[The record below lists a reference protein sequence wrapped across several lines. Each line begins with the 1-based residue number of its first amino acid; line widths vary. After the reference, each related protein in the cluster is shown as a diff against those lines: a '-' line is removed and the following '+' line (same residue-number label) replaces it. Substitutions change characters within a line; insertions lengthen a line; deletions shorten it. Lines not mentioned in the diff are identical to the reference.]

1 MTRWLLVL
9 LALAVLITSAGCSG
23 YNDFW
28 SAKADIKRAEAARVR
43 EETQHREAM
52 HAITEAN
59 AAQAGPWLAKALLA
73 LVCGGVVIGLVYAG
87 GQATAGV
94 VKANVSARDVRP
106 DARGFLPVR
115 VTVVADTRP
124 RGLLAAMGGQY
135 GRDWTQ
141 IAEITN
147 HATGQVRRRIT
158 AYSYATHQVTVR
170 DVVVSEP
177 DAKLLIADAQHRI
190 LALIADTSRK
200 VARERGDASVTHALD
215 TLRAQIQG
223 LPGMSTPAAL
233 PEPKRDASPAL
244 GPGDGMG

>member
-1 MTRWLLVL
+1 MTRWLCVL
-9 LALAVLITSAGCSG
+9 LAVALLVSLTGCSG

-28 SAKADIKRAEAARVR
+28 SAKADIKRAEAAGIRADTRHR
-43 EETQHREAM
+43 EEM
-52 HAITEAN
+52 HAITEVN

-73 LVCGGVVIGLVYAG
+73 LVIGGVVIGLVYAG

-106 DARGFLPVR
+106 DNRGFLPVR
-115 VTVVADTRP
+115 WEVVADTRP

-135 GRDWTQ
+135 GRDWVQ

-147 HATGQVRRRIT
+147 HATGAVRRRIT

-170 DVVVSEP
+170 DVTVSKP
-177 DAKLLIADAQHRI
+177 DARLLTADAQHRI

-200 VARERGDASVTHALD
+200 VARERGDSSVTHALD

-233 PEPKRDASPAL
+233 PEPKRGASAGEL
-244 GPGDGMG
+244 GPGDVG